1 MSESGLSHRGLMKMA
16 NAKLDYLL
24 ELRKIDGFIAKNGE
38 TEEVNNYA
46 IAVEDKYKNRVKQI
60 YAEDRRLNL
69 N

>member
-16 NAKLDYLL
+16 NAKLDYIL
-24 ELRKIDGFIAKNGE
+24 ELRKIDWFIAKNGE

-46 IAVEDKYKNRVKQI
+46 ILVEDKYKNRVKQI

>member
-1 MSESGLSHRGLMKMA
+1 MA
-16 NAKLDYLL
+16 NAKLDYIL

-46 IAVEDKYKNRVKQI
+46 ILVEEKYKNRVKQI